1 MKRTGHGAVANERAT
16 APRFFCGLYALLALG
31 IFVHDTRIA
40 RAEDHAPPQELPWSF
55 ASEATSPR
63 ETRGTAV
70 DRDLESVCGT
80 PEGGLHT
87 VAERLLERKARGL
100 PYLDLD
106 GLSFAER
113 VAGEPH
119 PWPRAFILTTPKL
132 DVDSARDKLRTWR
145 ASFGDMGERR
155 CGLVTRTLPNGS
167 QVIAAIAVDALADLS
182 PIPTRGRTGSWVTVD
197 ATMLVPAVSAE
208 VFVMGPHGAPR
219 TVPTSLSGKKVRAR
233 FPLSEP
239 GAFVMQVLADVGAGP
254 RPVLE
259 ANIYADVEPPS
270 RTPNL
275 AAPGERAADGKVGAA
290 ALYAMVDA
298 LRDSEGR
305 TRLEHDPELE
315 AVARAHAL
323 RMKELSQVG
332 HSLSDG
338 DPSERVQNANIPAKR
353 VGENVAHAE
362 NLVNAHRALYG
373 SPSHRQNLLD
383 PSFRVGGFAVVP
395 GEDGSVWVCEVFVER

>member
-1 MKRTGHGAVANERAT
+1 MTWPRSVISGVVAIA
-16 APRFFCGLYALLALG
+16 ALG
-31 IFVHDTRIA
+31 ASVHDTRIA
-40 RAEDHAPPQELPWSF
+40 SAEEHATARTELPWSF
-55 ASEATSPR
+55 AAEATSPR
-63 ETRGTAV
+63 PTRGTPL
-70 DRDLESVCGT
+70 DRELESVCGT
-80 PEGGLHT
+80 AEGGLHT
-87 VAERLLERKARGL
+87 VAERLMERKARGL

-119 PWPRAFILTTPKL
+119 PWPRAFILSTPKL
-132 DVDSARDKLRTWR
+132 DPESAKDKLRVWR
-145 ASFGDMGERR
+145 ASFGDVGERR
-155 CGLVTRTLPNGS
+155 CGLVTRTLPSGT
-167 QVIAAIAVDALADLS
+167 QVIAAIAVDAVADLS

-197 ATMLVPAVSAE
+197 ATMLVPATSAE
-208 VFVMGPHGAPR
+208 VYVMAPHGAPR
-219 TVPTSLSGKKVRAR
+219 TVPTSLSGSKVRAR

-239 GAFVMQVLADVGAGP
+239 GAFVMQVLADVGSGP

-275 AAPGERAADGKVGAA
+275 AAPGEHASDGLGGLAGGGTGNA
-290 ALYAMVDA
+290 MLYAMVDA

-305 TRLEHDPELE
+305 GRLKRDPELE
-315 AVARAHAL
+315 EVARAHAL
-323 RMKELSQVG
+323 RMKEVAQVG

-338 DPSERVQNANIPAKR
+338 DPNERVQNANISAKR

-383 PSFRVGGFAVVP
+383 PGWKLGGFAVIP
-395 GEDGSVWVCEVFVER
+395 GEDGTVWVCEVFVER

>member
-1 MKRTGHGAVANERAT
+1 M
-16 APRFFCGLYALLALG
+16 
-31 IFVHDTRIA
+31 
-40 RAEDHAPPQELPWSF
+40 RAEEPRWSF
-55 ASEATSPR
+55 AAEAASPR
-63 ETRGTAV
+63 PTRGTPQ
-70 DRDLESVCGT
+70 DRELESVCGT

-87 VAERLLERKARGL
+87 VAERLIDRKARGL

-119 PWPRAFILTTPKL
+119 PWPRAFILSTARL
-132 DVDSARDKLRTWR
+132 DPESAKDKLRTWR
-145 ASFGDMGERR
+145 ASFSDMGERR
-155 CGLVTRTLPNGS
+155 CGLVTRTLPDGT

-182 PIPTRGRTGSWVTVD
+182 PIPTRGRTGAWITVD
-197 ATMLVPAVSAE
+197 ATMLVPATSAE

-219 TVPTSLSGKKVRAR
+219 TVPTSLSGNKVRAR
-233 FPLSEP
+233 FALSEP
-239 GAFVMQVLADVGAGP
+239 GAFMMQVLADVGSGP

-259 ANIYADVEPPS
+259 ANVYADVEPPS

-275 AAPGERAADGKVGAA
+275 GAPGEQATDASGARAGTA

-298 LRDSEGR
+298 LRDGEGR
-305 TRLEHDPELE
+305 AHLKRDPALED
-315 AVARAHAL
+315 VARAHAL
-323 RMKELSQVG
+323 RMKEVAQVG

-338 DPSERVQNANIPAKR
+338 DPSERVQNANISARR

-383 PSFRVGGFAVVP
+383 PGWKVAGFSVVP